1 MNVAISGADINS
13 SLVNKELSII
23 KTVEELWLQSRYFV
37 SILIFVFSILIPLI
51 KTSALVYVFFAKTKR
66 IRLRVANFIT
76 TIGKWSMADVF
87 VVAVFLAVL
96 STNHAEN
103 TEQHQLSFFGMNIG
117 FELSSQTISM
127 VGNGF
132 YFFVGYCL
140 LSILGAQL
148 LLSGIKKES
157 AKNDAV

>member
-1 MNVAISGADINS
+1 MKVAISGADINS
-13 SLVNKELSII
+13 SLVNKELSIV
-23 KTVEELWLQSRYFV
+23 KTVEELWIQSRYLV
-37 SILIFVFSILIPLI
+37 SVLIFVFSILIPLI
-51 KTSALVYVFFAKTKR
+51 KSSALAYVYFAKTLR
-66 IRLRVANFIT
+66 IRLGVANFIT

-103 TEQHQLSFFGMNIG
+103 TEQQQLSFFGMNIG
-117 FELSSQTISM
+117 FEISSQTVSM

-148 LLSGIKKES
+148 LLCGIKKE
-157 AKNDAV
+157 AATNQ